1 MWLQQ
6 QRIAAA
12 PATARVVSVRRV
24 TAPDGIAQQTSY
36 AIERPGCP
44 TRHLTR
50 TVVVRPVGGR
60 PLDPN
65 LPPTYNQAV
74 SGSDR
79 SVKVEDGTTGAT
91 VPPESGDPSAPP
103 PEGPPP
109 GFTNANVG
117 PAAPP
122 PPAYSSAPTAVSF
135 PPPAAVIRGRSDS
148 DEDDG
153 IDDDDRRLLLA

>member
-1 MWLQQ
+1 MLFL
-6 QRIAAA
+6 
-12 PATARVVSVRRV
+12 PPPPPHSARVVSVRRV

-79 SVKVEDGTTGAT
+79 SVKIEEGSAGAA
-91 VPPESGDPSAPP
+91 VPPPPGDPSAPP
-103 PEGPPP
+103 PVGPPP
-109 GFTNANVG
+109 TAYMG
-117 PAAPP
+117 PAVPP
-122 PPAYSSAPTAVSF
+122 PPAYSQTAPVPVSF
-135 PPPAAVIRGRSDS
+135 PPSAGSHNDS
-148 DEDDG
+148 EEEDG
-153 IDDDDRRLLLA
+153 IDADDRRLLLS